1 MDTIWLFGRD
11 DDDSFDSIFY
21 GSKKICDR
29 DRWNELTNV
38 SDKIHNYPMD
48 STNGIC
54 YQVFKITRG
63 KADNRELTDKNL
75 VLDILEETMRGF
87 TFWSGFSQDIY
98 KFAKNMYMYP
108 WTVHEKAIKLIA
120 DTTGY
125 VPDSVRGLQ
134 EVFSIDNIF
143 KGLIADGCIEQ
154 FEEAD
159 GRLRYGITPNG
170 ENCGLYDKDGRI
182 MAKSFAR
189 RMIFANMI
197 CGRYVKFEGIKKQIT
212 MEDTRGILK
221 L

>member
-1 MDTIWLFGRD
+1 MWGTGYPGQDMAFGRD

-63 KADNRELTDKNL
+63 NADNRELTDKNL

-98 KFAKNMYMYP
+98 KFAKICICIRVLFMKKLSSLLPIRPDMYL
-108 WTVHEKAIKLIA
+108 TVYVGFRRYSVLII
-120 DTTGY
+120 
-125 VPDSVRGLQ
+125 S
-134 EVFSIDNIF
+134 
-143 KGLIADGCIEQ
+143 
-154 FEEAD
+154 
-159 GRLRYGITPNG
+159 LR
-170 ENCGLYDKDGRI
+170 D
-182 MAKSFAR
+182 
-189 RMIFANMI
+189 
-197 CGRYVKFEGIKKQIT
+197 
-212 MEDTRGILK
+212 
-221 L
+221 

>member
-1 MDTIWLFGRD
+1 
-11 DDDSFDSIFY
+11 
-21 GSKKICDR
+21 
-29 DRWNELTNV
+29 
-38 SDKIHNYPMD
+38 MD

-63 KADNRELTDKNL
+63 NADNRELTDKNL

-182 MAKSFAR
+182 IAKSFAR